1 MERYTSK
8 VACAV
13 GRLTYRQLDYM
24 IRDGFFTPDVPAGG
38 TGVHRGFSFR
48 DLLALRCI
56 GNLRAADVSLQAV
69 RKVDSALRVYGRDMA
84 GAHLVVTGR
93 GREREVYV
101 SDREQLIAL
110 LTNPGQLGWATIVDV
125 GQVAAEVRDIVEQSK
140 RATEAKPERRKR
152 AAGGGGRKRPPTALG
167 HQRGA

>member
-1 MERYTSK
+1 MERYSSK

-24 IRDGFFTPDVPAGG
+24 IRDGFFTPDVPAAG
-38 TGVHRGFSFR
+38 TGNARGFSFR

-69 RKVDSALRVYGRDMA
+69 RKVDRALRAYGRDMA

-93 GREREVYV
+93 GRDREVYV
-101 SDREQLIAL
+101 SDRDQLIAL

-125 GQVAAEVRDIVEQSK
+125 GQAAAEVREIVEQNK
-140 RATEAKPERRKR
+140 HAAEEKPKRKR
-152 AAGGGGRKRPPTALG
+152 AAGGRR
-167 HQRGA
+167 